1 MPDTFLGLPFD
12 ADIFNSVWDSEPDPV
27 KTVLVQ
33 SGALVEDTVIAEMIK
48 EKGNLYT
55 LPFYNVLGGDP
66 DNYDGQTDINSAE
79 TSGDSQTGVVFGR
92 AKGFTARNFVA
103 ELTGADPM
111 GMITSNIARYW
122 QKQDQARLLLI
133 LNALFNISGTSGY
146 AKAWH
151 DNHIFDLSSSTATPC
166 KIGVTDLNDVASSA
180 AGDNKSIFSLAI
192 MHSQVAKTLENLQ
205 VLEYW
210 KYSDPNGLQ
219 RSVALGHVNGYSVLV
234 DDSVSA
240 VPVGGSGDNKALTKY
255 TTYLLGE
262 GSIRTANGRVD
273 VPSEIE
279 RVPAVRGGQ
288 ETLYT
293 RTRKTFH
300 PNGFSFTPPAVGWTG
315 SPTDAQLADVSNWEI
330 KFDPKTIPIAAL
342 ITNG

>member
-12 ADIFNSVWDSEPDPV
+12 ADIFNSVWASEPDPV
-27 KTVLVQ
+27 KTALIQ
-33 SGALVEDTVIAEMIK
+33 SGALVEDEVITAMIQK
-48 EKGNLYT
+48 QGNLYT
-55 LPFYNVLGGDP
+55 LPFYKTLDGEP
-66 DNYDGQTDINSAE
+66 DNYDGKTDILSEE
-79 TSGDSQTGVVFGR
+79 TESDYQTGVVYGR
-92 AKGFTARNFVA
+92 AKGFTARNFVS

-111 GMITSNIARYW
+111 GNITANIARYW
-122 QKQDQARLLLI
+122 QKQDQTRLLII
-133 LNALFNISGTSGY
+133 LNTLFNISGTSGY

-151 DNHIFDLSSSTATPC
+151 DNHIFDLSSFTAVPY

-192 MHSQVAKTLENLQ
+192 MHSHVAKTLENLQ

-210 KYSDPNGLQ
+210 KYSDPNGIQ
-219 RSVALGHVNGYSVLV
+219 RSVALGHVNRYSVLV
-234 DDSVSA
+234 DDSVPA
-240 VPVGGSGDNKALTKY
+240 APVGGSGENKDLVKY
-255 TTYLLGE
+255 TTYLLG
-262 GSIRTANGRVD
+262 GGAIRTAKGRVD

-279 RVPAVRGGQ
+279 HVPAIHGGQ
-288 ETLYT
+288 DTLYT
-293 RTRKTFH
+293 RERKTFH

-315 SPTDAQLADVSNWEI
+315 SPTDAQLGDVSNWEI

>member
-12 ADIFNSVWDSEPDPV
+12 ADIFNSVWASEPDPV
-27 KTVLVQ
+27 KTVMLN
-33 SGALVEDTVIAEMIK
+33 SGALVEDAVIAEMIK
-48 EKGNLYT
+48 ESGNLYT
-55 LPFYNVLGGDP
+55 LPFYETLDGEP
-66 DNYDGQTDINSAE
+66 DNYDGETDINSTE
-79 TSGDSQTGVVFGR
+79 TSSSYQTGVVFGR

-111 GMITSNIARYW
+111 GNITSNIARYW
-122 QKQDQARLLLI
+122 QKQDQTRLLLI
-133 LNALFNISGTSGY
+133 LNALFNISGTSGN
-146 AKAWH
+146 AKKWH
-151 DNHIFDLSSSTATPC
+151 DNHIFDLSSSTEAPY

-192 MHSQVAKTLENLQ
+192 MHSHVARTLENLQ
-205 VLEYW
+205 LLEYW
-210 KYSDPNGLQ
+210 KFSDPNGLQ

-234 DDSVSA
+234 DDSVPAS
-240 VPVGGSGDNKALTKY
+240 PVGGSSDNKALTKY
-255 TTYLLGE
+255 TTYLLGN
-262 GSIRTANGRVD
+262 GAIRMAKGRVD

-279 RVPAVRGGQ
+279 RVPAFNGGQ

-300 PNGFSFTPPAVGWTG
+300 PNGFSFSVPAAGWTG
-315 SPTDAQLADVSNWEI
+315 SPTDEQLGDVSNWEI